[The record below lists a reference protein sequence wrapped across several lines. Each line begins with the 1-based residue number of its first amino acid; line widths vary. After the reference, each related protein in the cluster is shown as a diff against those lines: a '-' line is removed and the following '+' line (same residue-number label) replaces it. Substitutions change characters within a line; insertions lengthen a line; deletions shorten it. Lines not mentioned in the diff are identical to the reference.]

1 MSLKNVLLS
10 GLKINGTDIALTAK
24 GPVHGG
30 SLAAQFAIRDDLAQ
44 TVQTELDAVV
54 RDVINRFQ
62 SSSVDATLTAGD
74 PGLFT
79 DAGAVLDP
87 TKEVGLARRIAINA
101 RVDPDNGGSLYRL
114 RDGLMST
121 VPGTVGDTKTL
132 QAMRDI
138 VSEKQTLASG
148 KFATQTHTQNAAI
161 GVKSNP
167 QTETKKENAQ
177 FNLFLKLMT
186 AQAKN
191 QDPMNPSD
199 PIDFASQLATFT
211 QVEQQIKANTLLEKM
226 VSNAMLGTASLIG
239 KNARIEEK
247 GYFDGTPIRL
257 MVNPD
262 KAATSANLIVKDA
275 DGKKVA
281 KKKIELASKAID
293 WSGKGTD
300 GEVLKAGV
308 YSFSVES
315 FKDGK
320 SIGENVVE
328 AYSEITEV
336 NFADKK
342 KLLTLAGGQTV
353 LLDKIKGLRANS

>member
-1 MSLKNVLLS
+1 M
-10 GLKINGTDIALTAK
+10 
-24 GPVHGG
+24 
-30 SLAAQFAIRDDLAQ
+30 
-44 TVQTELDAVV
+44 
-54 RDVINRFQ
+54 
-62 SSSVDATLTAGD
+62 
-74 PGLFT
+74 
-79 DAGAVLDP
+79 
-87 TKEVGLARRIAINA
+87 EVG
-101 RVDPDNGGSLYRL
+101 
-114 RDGLMST
+114 
-121 VPGTVGDTKTL
+121 
-132 QAMRDI
+132 
-138 VSEKQTLASG
+138 
-148 KFATQTHTQNAAI
+148 TQNAAN

-199 PIDFASQLATFT
+199 PTDFTSQLATFT

-226 VSNAMLGTASLIG
+226 VSNAMLGTAGLIG
-239 KNARIEEK
+239 KNARVEEK
-247 GYFDGTPIRL
+247 GYFDGTSIRL
-257 MVNPD
+257 LVNPD

-275 DGKKVA
+275 DGKEVA

-300 GEVLKAGV
+300 GKVLKAGV

-328 AYSEITEV
+328 AYPD
-336 NFADKK
+336 NWH
-342 KLLTLAGGQTV
+342 
-353 LLDKIKGLRANS
+353 

>member
-1 MSLKNVLLS
+1 M
-10 GLKINGTDIALTAK
+10 
-24 GPVHGG
+24 
-30 SLAAQFAIRDDLAQ
+30 
-44 TVQTELDAVV
+44 
-54 RDVINRFQ
+54 
-62 SSSVDATLTAGD
+62 
-74 PGLFT
+74 
-79 DAGAVLDP
+79 
-87 TKEVGLARRIAINA
+87 EVG
-101 RVDPDNGGSLYRL
+101 
-114 RDGLMST
+114 
-121 VPGTVGDTKTL
+121 
-132 QAMRDI
+132 
-138 VSEKQTLASG
+138 
-148 KFATQTHTQNAAI
+148 TQNAAN

-247 GYFDGTPIRL
+247 GYFDGTSIRL

-275 DGKKVA
+275 DGKEVA

-336 NFADKK
+336 TFADKK
-342 KLLTLAGGQTV
+342 TLLTLAGGQTV

>member
-1 MSLKNVLLS
+1 M
-10 GLKINGTDIALTAK
+10 
-24 GPVHGG
+24 
-30 SLAAQFAIRDDLAQ
+30 
-44 TVQTELDAVV
+44 
-54 RDVINRFQ
+54 
-62 SSSVDATLTAGD
+62 
-74 PGLFT
+74 
-79 DAGAVLDP
+79 
-87 TKEVGLARRIAINA
+87 EVG
-101 RVDPDNGGSLYRL
+101 
-114 RDGLMST
+114 
-121 VPGTVGDTKTL
+121 
-132 QAMRDI
+132 
-138 VSEKQTLASG
+138 
-148 KFATQTHTQNAAI
+148 TQNAAN

-199 PIDFASQLATFT
+199 PTDFASQLATFT

-226 VSNAMLGTASLIG
+226 VSNAMLGTAGLIG
-239 KNARIEEK
+239 KNARVEEK
-247 GYFDGTPIRL
+247 GYFDGTSIRL
-257 MVNPD
+257 LVNPD
-262 KAATSANLIVKDA
+262 KAATSANLLVKDA
-275 DGKKVA
+275 DGKEVA

-293 WSGKGTD
+293 WLGKGTD
-300 GEVLKAGV
+300 GKVLKAGV

-342 KLLTLAGGQTV
+342 TLLTLAGGQTV